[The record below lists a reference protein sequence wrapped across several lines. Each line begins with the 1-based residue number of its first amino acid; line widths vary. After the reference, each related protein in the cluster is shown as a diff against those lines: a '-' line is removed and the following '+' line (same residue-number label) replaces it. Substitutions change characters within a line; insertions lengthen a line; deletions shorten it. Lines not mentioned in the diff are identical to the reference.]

1 MSLEFDHAI
10 VAVHDLEQTIADF
23 AARGFTVTRQETVTQ
38 RATRSALIFFQNE
51 TYIELL
57 ARSAESSQNEV
68 IDFSNLVGEQEGL
81 IGFALRTPD
90 LGSDVKRLL
99 ASGFKVGEITE
110 VEQLDRNGTLVHFKM
125 ALLDE
130 QVAPFLIQDVSPR
143 NHRIPTDPATTT
155 HTNLALSI
163 RAIEI
168 GTFDPWATWEKYR
181 TLLDIVPGDEDRK
194 GARIG
199 AIVITQVSQDEIPNL
214 LQGLEE
220 RLNRRWVSDF
230 TGRNSNL
237 DPDIEPT
244 AYRKDWIEYP
254 RILRDEVQAQVAD
267 YARLLPQDEASES
280 LIGLEIVRKQNHDA
294 FLTRENLHNLAIRQ
308 IRHESLRLSD
318 EFLRDLNN
326 INWSQIE
333 ASHGP
338 ADYVPGLIRALA
350 SDDSDIR
357 ESAYETLLD
366 GSLMHQ
372 TTLYEAGVVAFP
384 FLIRLLTEPVVVN
397 KHRILELIG
406 WLFYC
411 FPTQP
416 HYHRQLYDLY
426 RSSFPVFLSQV
437 HDTDDRVRQRIVE
450 DLGSFPEH
458 VETLAPLFRH
468 FVSSD
473 PSTRVRAAALKSLE
487 YVLLPRLEGNNT
499 KEWERALAS
508 DNIPYFSSVKRDETQ
523 SLVVR
528 LEAAYVLA
536 KTQQS
541 SLQSEAAEFFD
552 QVMLADSLS
561 ELSHSYDEAMWLWS
575 LVSDI
580 VDALSF
586 LPEERLTW
594 IKRHAKHPDP
604 KVRAEIVRLLKREQ
618 FTESIRVPIL
628 SESLGDSSPDVR
640 YAALMLTWHRLDD
653 GIGEVVDIV
662 KSMARNDP
670 SLMIRD
676 RAKSLLTHFHKQ
688 ETN

>member
-1 MSLEFDHAI
+1 
-10 VAVHDLEQTIADF
+10 
-23 AARGFTVTRQETVTQ
+23 
-38 RATRSALIFFQNE
+38 
-51 TYIELL
+51 
-57 ARSAESSQNEV
+57 
-68 IDFSNLVGEQEGL
+68 
-81 IGFALRTPD
+81 
-90 LGSDVKRLL
+90 
-99 ASGFKVGEITE
+99 
-110 VEQLDRNGTLVHFKM
+110 
-125 ALLDE
+125 
-130 QVAPFLIQDVSPR
+130 
-143 NHRIPTDPATTT
+143 
-155 HTNLALSI
+155 
-163 RAIEI
+163 
-168 GTFDPWATWEKYR
+168 
-181 TLLDIVPGDEDRK
+181 
-194 GARIG
+194 
-199 AIVITQVSQDEIPNL
+199 
-214 LQGLEE
+214 
-220 RLNRRWVSDF
+220 
-230 TGRNSNL
+230 
-237 DPDIEPT
+237 
-244 AYRKDWIEYP
+244 
-254 RILRDEVQAQVAD
+254 
-267 YARLLPQDEASES
+267 
-280 LIGLEIVRKQNHDA
+280 
-294 FLTRENLHNLAIRQ
+294 
-308 IRHESLRLSD
+308 
-318 EFLRDLNN
+318 
-326 INWSQIE
+326 
-333 ASHGP
+333 
-338 ADYVPGLIRALA
+338 
-350 SDDSDIR
+350 
-357 ESAYETLLD
+357 
-366 GSLMHQ
+366 
-372 TTLYEAGVVAFP
+372 
-384 FLIRLLTEPVVVN
+384 
-397 KHRILELIG
+397 
-406 WLFYC
+406 
-411 FPTQP
+411 
-416 HYHRQLYDLY
+416 
-426 RSSFPVFLSQV
+426 
-437 HDTDDRVRQRIVE
+437 
-450 DLGSFPEH
+450 
-458 VETLAPLFRH
+458 
-468 FVSSD
+468 VSSD